1 MWLGSVKF
9 RLFGNIWSSLLNIF
23 EGLFS
28 IEKNVENILAIL
40 YSFGRQVFIVV
51 IFQILNKRFV
61 IYVYTDSNIKFEDI
75 VRLLNRC
82 IS

>member
-28 IEKNVENILAIL
+28 IEKNVENILAIFN
-40 YSFGRQVFIVV
+40 SFGRQVFIVV

>member
-1 MWLGSVKF
+1 MKF

-28 IEKNVENILAIL
+28 IEKNVENILAIFN
-40 YSFGRQVFIVV
+40 SFGRQVFIVV